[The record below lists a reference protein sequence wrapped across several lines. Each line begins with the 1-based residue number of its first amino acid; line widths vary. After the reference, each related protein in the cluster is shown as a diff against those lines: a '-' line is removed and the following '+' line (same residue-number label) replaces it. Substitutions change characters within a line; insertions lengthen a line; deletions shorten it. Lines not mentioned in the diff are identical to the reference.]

1 MNAAHSRFNKDT
13 CLVGHFKFQHNASG
27 FGHIGFERKGSSQKD
42 SLYSNSQEMAVSSN
56 DTGSDHGQTE
66 PEYSQG
72 FKIGIILFLSIAAV
86 VGFLGNGLVVGVIL
100 RAKKLKSVM
109 NRFILHLAVSDMI
122 VSVIA
127 IPLFLFINF
136 NDGLLNDG
144 KSVTVC
150 KIARFFQYLSP
161 EASMTL
167 LITIGW
173 NRHQAVVHPLN
184 IMTYRTANRLIMA
197 AWIYALVVVSPSL
210 YLTKLQQ
217 TAVDPVTNKSL
228 TYCATI
234 PATTTL
240 NTVYVMFLGLF
251 GYIIPLISLIALYG
265 KIYKTVWRRKS
276 GQLGDSRPV
285 EAFIRSRKKVLKMFL
300 TVILVFLLTWV
311 PLFLYISAIETTIK
325 SSSSHVD
332 YARLV
337 TYSLGLCNSV
347 CNPFIY
353 ALFNAKFRAGC
364 KEMCTVSFLKA
375 LRRKKSPVDANAA
388 QSRTALEPP
397 KHVWSRRGG
406 FHGTKGEDKKKS
418 EKKEKQETEKE
429 KKVEESSTKTTPVG
443 QIIGRR
449 FRSLTDPTDAV
460 PKDWTEAVHLVS
472 FQKTLDSEQIVLH
485 FPGRES
491 PQTMN
496 SQPCN
501 RPNCVKFRD
510 CIFGDDSESDSS
522 ADAPENH
529 TSTESNGNVA
539 EKVKDGYS
547 ILKNNQSSP
556 FTTKRTRTLS
566 EGHARDRSKRGFK
579 KARIRSTPAVQ

>member
-1 MNAAHSRFNKDT
+1 
-13 CLVGHFKFQHNASG
+13 
-27 FGHIGFERKGSSQKD
+27 
-42 SLYSNSQEMAVSSN
+42 MAVSSN
-56 DTGSDHGQTE
+56 DTGSDHGQTSE
-66 PEYSQG
+66 GFEKHNQG
-72 FKIGIILFLSIAAV
+72 FKIGIILCLSVAAV
-86 VGFLGNGLVVGVIL
+86 VGFLGNGLVVGVIF

-136 NDGLLNDG
+136 NEGLNNDR

-184 IMTYRTANRLIMA
+184 IMTYRTANRLIIA
-197 AWIYALVVVSPSL
+197 AWIYAVVVVSPSL

-217 TAVDPVTNKSL
+217 TPVDPVTNESL

-240 NTVYVMFLGLF
+240 NKIYVMFLGLF
-251 GYIIPLISLIALYG
+251 GYIIPLASLIILYG

-285 EAFIRSRKKVLKMFL
+285 EAFIRSRKKVLKMFI

-311 PLFLYISAIETTIK
+311 PLLLYISAIETTIK

-332 YARLV
+332 YVRLI

-364 KEMCTVSFLKA
+364 KEMCSVSFKA
-375 LRRKKSPVDANAA
+375 FWQKKSPVNASAARPGPA
-388 QSRTALEPP
+388 QEGP

-406 FHGTKGEDKKKS
+406 FHGTKGDDKNKS
-418 EKKEKQETEKE
+418 DRKSK
-429 KKVEESSTKTTPVG
+429 ESSEEENKTEDTCTSSTETTSVG
-443 QIIGRR
+443 QKIGRR
-449 FRSLTDPTDAV
+449 VRSLTDVTDGV
-460 PKDWTEAVHLVS
+460 PRDSTEAVHLVS
-472 FQKTLDSEQIVLH
+472 FQKILDSEQIVLH
-485 FPGRES
+485 FPGSES
-491 PQTMN
+491 PQTN
-496 SQPCN
+496 SQPSLH
-501 RPNCVKFRD
+501 CVKFRD
-510 CIFGDDSESDSS
+510 CVFDDGSESDSS
-522 ADAPENH
+522 VDTPEKR
-529 TSTESNGNVA
+529 TPTDSNGKVT
-539 EKVKDGYS
+539 EKVRDGYN
-547 ILKNNQSSP
+547 IFKNEQSSP
-556 FTTKRTRTLS
+556 FTAKRTLS
-566 EGHARDRSKRGFK
+566 EGHAKDRAKRGFQ
-579 KARIRSTPAVQ
+579 KARTRSTPAEK